1 MSEKVQN
8 NEVIAYITDVPLGVV
23 PATTKVVRT
32 LKESITDYKEARE
45 ERIRVQERC
54 DEQIRILNEYRDDI
68 ESEVAGYLVSNIT
81 VFDEA
86 FSQMNQAV
94 LNNDSDA
101 YIEAN
106 SKIQDKL
113 GKESQFNSQYEFD
126 GLMDSDDDFK
136 L

>member
-1 MSEKVQN
+1 MV
-8 NEVIAYITDVPLGVV
+8 ACITDVPLGIV
-23 PATTKVVRT
+23 PATTKVVKT
-32 LKESITDYKEARE
+32 LKESISDYNEAKEE
-45 ERIRVQERC
+45 CIRVQKQC
-54 DEQIRILNEYRDDI
+54 DEQIRILTEYRNNI

-86 FSQMNQAV
+86 FSQMDQAV
-94 LNNDSDA
+94 VNNDSDA

-113 GKESQFNSQYEFD
+113 GKNIQFHSQDEFED
-126 GLMDSDDDFK
+126 LMDSDDDFK